1 MNQSN
6 ATVSSSKTQHVA
18 SSDHLR
24 ILCLV
29 LLCLLIIGILI
40 VLSMIAGAGDTTVHD
55 AVGYLLGDASLR
67 NDENLDMVLRTL
79 RWPRTIGALIVG
91 GAMGI
96 AGAVLQTVTRNP
108 LADTGLL
115 GINSGAAMGVVTG
128 ITYFGITT
136 TVGYL
141 LWSMTGTLLGTSLV
155 LLVASTGRAGV
166 TPLRLILAG
175 LGIGATFH
183 GITAMILLSN
193 QTSYDEYRY
202 WVLGSLAGLH
212 LKIVLQMLWVIVPGV
227 ILAMI
232 LARSLSAL
240 ILGDDVAQSLGHQP
254 AKIRIASTIS
264 VTLLT
269 GASVALAGPITF
281 LGLLS
286 PHVARSFVHH
296 RIGSLLILSGLFGMI
311 ILLAA
316 DILCRI
322 VVKPFETPV
331 SVMIAMAGAP
341 LLIWIVLSN
350 RMLTLTHREMR

>member
-1 MNQSN
+1 MSE
-6 ATVSSSKTQHVA
+6 TELTSSSTQFTNPA
-18 SSDHLR
+18 SDARSR
-24 ILCLV
+24 VLCLV
-29 LLCLLIIGILI
+29 LLCLFILAILI
-40 VLSMIAGAGDTTVHD
+40 VLSMIAGAGNTTVKD
-55 AVGYLLGDASLR
+55 AIGYLLGDALRR

-79 RWPRTIGALIVG
+79 RWPRTVGALVVG
-91 GAMGI
+91 GAMGV

-128 ITYFGITT
+128 ITYFGVSTT
-136 TVGYL
+136 LGYL
-141 LWSMTGTLLGTSLV
+141 LWSMSGTLLGTSLV
-155 LLVASTGRAGV
+155 LLVASTGLAGV

-212 LKIVLQMLWVIVPGV
+212 LRMVLQMLWIIVPG
-227 ILAMI
+227 ILLAVV

-254 AKIRIASTIS
+254 AKIRILSTLS

-286 PHVARSFVHH
+286 PHIARSFVHH
-296 RIGSLLILSGLFGMI
+296 RIGSLIGLSGLFGMI
-311 ILLAA
+311 ILLTA

-341 LLIWIVLSN
+341 LLMWIVLSN
-350 RMLTLTHREMR
+350 RMLTLTHKEMR